1 MRKSDLLQMT
11 RARVVIIEDG
21 AVALI
26 ERHREGQ
33 HYFVF
38 PGGGVD
44 EGESPAEAAAREAW
58 EEVGIEVEVGQVVA
72 EVLRRDRL
80 QLFFL
85 ARVTGGAFGSGS
97 GPEMR
102 GEGRGE
108 YRPVW
113 IPIDQLSTIEV
124 RPREVADLVVRAQAE
139 GWPVTPPRFIADGRG
154 QW

>member
-1 MRKSDLLQMT
+1 MSDGQLT
-11 RARVVIIEDG
+11 RARAVIIDGG

-26 ERHREGQ
+26 ERHRGGQ

-44 EGESPAEAAAREAW
+44 EGESAEAAVVREAR
-58 EEVGIEVEVGQVVA
+58 EEVGIAIEVGRLVA
-72 EVLRRDRL
+72 EVERRDVL
-80 QLFFL
+80 QFFFL
-85 ARVTGGAFGSGS
+85 ARVTGGAFGRGE

-113 IPIDQLSTIEV
+113 IAIDRLPGMDV
-124 RPREVADLVVRAQAE
+124 RLKEVAEMIVRSGAR
-139 GWPVTPPRFIADGRG
+139 GWPEVPPRFVVDGRG